1 MKMLFKAVCAASVA
15 LGAVSAMPM
24 VAQAQVVKGIG
35 VADQRLAVFNSSAFQ
50 NARTQRPTTYK
61 PQIDQANTFRQQV
74 AAQLQPMVDKV
85 NADAKAAKPDENSL
99 RQQVAQ
105 IQGIEAQAQEQLNQI
120 LAPIALS
127 EAYVLEQIEDQFDAA
142 VKRAMAKRNISIV
155 FDMNATMS
163 HNAAY
168 DMTADITAE
177 LNAVL
182 PNAQLVPPPG
192 WLPRAQREAQAAQA
206 AAGAQPAAP
215 AATTPAQPDGR

>member
-24 VAQAQVVKGIG
+24 AAQAQVVKGIG

-105 IQGIEAQAQEQLNQI
+105 IQGIEAQA
-120 LAPIALS
+120 
-127 EAYVLEQIEDQFDAA
+127 
-142 VKRAMAKRNISIV
+142 
-155 FDMNATMS
+155 
-163 HNAAY
+163 
-168 DMTADITAE
+168 
-177 LNAVL
+177 
-182 PNAQLVPPPG
+182 
-192 WLPRAQREAQAAQA
+192 
-206 AAGAQPAAP
+206 
-215 AATTPAQPDGR
+215 